1 MNTLTAVVLGATLA
15 FAPTRARAQAPLS
28 APAAAPVVLHLDA
41 LLARASE
48 AGGPIEAAR
57 AELAAYQATY
67 DRAYWA
73 WVPTLKVE
81 SILAPLPERR
91 LLEECA
97 FQDATLGGGLLRVGP
112 CPGARPADD
121 ERIDADTD
129 IGILTRTKAT
139 LTLPLYTFG
148 KLEAGRRAAE
158 GGVDVGRAT
167 VEATRGQLGL
177 LVKQAWFGALMASK
191 ALEIVEDGRSRLKSA
206 KRQIEKALE
215 EQSGRFTSN
224 DLRKMVVQEADIE
237 SKYLELKQLESRAL
251 AGLRLAAGLPTEAA
265 FALSDDDLPDV
276 EMTENTLDGWL
287 NVAAERRADVRLAEA
302 GLRARQGQVDLAT
315 AEFFPDVAL
324 VAAFGY
330 AKGTTAQDNPDP
342 FANDQY
348 NFLSWGFVVG
358 AEWKLDFAARI
369 GKLREAEAH
378 LAKVRAQRD
387 ALRQKIQLEVSDE
400 LSIVHRYVGEVAAR
414 KQAMKASKAWMTSNA
429 MNFGMGLATTDEL
442 LSSLVSSSTSRLN
455 YLRALYELNLA
466 VARLENAVG
475 VPIKR

>member
-1 MNTLTAVVLGATLA
+1 MRRLH
-15 FAPTRARAQAPLS
+15 
-28 APAAAPVVLHLDA
+28 PAALIAALMLSPASALDQSPPDAAATSPVVLHLDA
-41 LLARASE
+41 LLARATE

-91 LLEECA
+91 LLDECA
-97 FQDATLGGGLLRVGP
+97 FQDPALADGLLRVGP
-112 CPGARPADD
+112 CPGVRPADD

-167 VEATRGQLGL
+167 VEATRGQLAL
-177 LVKQAWFGALMASK
+177 LVKQAWFGALMTAQ
-191 ALEIVEDGRSRLKSA
+191 ALTIVEDGRSRLKTA
-206 KRQIEKALE
+206 KRQIEKELE
-215 EQSGRFTSN
+215 AQSGRFTSN

-237 SKYLELKQLESRAL
+237 AKYLELQQLSARAH
-251 AGLRLAAGLPTEAA
+251 AGLRLAAGLPTDAA
-265 FALSDDDLPDV
+265 FTLSEDDLPDV
-276 EMTENTLDGWL
+276 ALTENTLDGWL
-287 NVAAERRADVRLAEA
+287 NVAAEHRADVRLAEA

-324 VAAFGY
+324 VTAFGY

-358 AEWKLDFAARI
+358 AEWKLDFAGRI
-369 GKLREAEAH
+369 GKLREAEAN

-387 ALRQKIQLEVSDE
+387 ALRQKIQLDVSEE
-400 LSIVHRYVGEVAAR
+400 LGTVHRYVGEVAAR
-414 KQAMKASKAWMTSNA
+414 KLAMKASKAWLTSNA

-442 LSSLVSSSTSRLN
+442 LSSLVSSSTARLS

-466 VARLENAVG
+466 VARFENAVG
-475 VPIKR
+475 VSIKR

>member
-1 MNTLTAVVLGATLA
+1 
-15 FAPTRARAQAPLS
+15 
-28 APAAAPVVLHLDA
+28 
-41 LLARASE
+41 
-48 AGGPIEAAR
+48 
-57 AELAAYQATY
+57 
-67 DRAYWA
+67 
-73 WVPTLKVE
+73 
-81 SILAPLPERR
+81 
-91 LLEECA
+91 
-97 FQDATLGGGLLRVGP
+97 
-112 CPGARPADD
+112 
-121 ERIDADTD
+121 
-129 IGILTRTKAT
+129 
-139 LTLPLYTFG
+139 
-148 KLEAGRRAAE
+148 
-158 GGVDVGRAT
+158 
-167 VEATRGQLGL
+167 
-177 LVKQAWFGALMASK
+177 
-191 ALEIVEDGRSRLKSA
+191 
-206 KRQIEKALE
+206 
-215 EQSGRFTSN
+215 
-224 DLRKMVVQEADIE
+224 VQEADIE
-237 SKYLELKQLESRAL
+237 SKYLELKQLESRAH
-251 AGLRLAAGLPTEAA
+251 AGLRLAAGLPADAA

-276 EMTENTLDGWL
+276 DMTENTLEGWL

-387 ALRQKIQLEVSDE
+387 ALRQKIQLEVSEE

-442 LSSLVSSSTSRLN
+442 LTSLVSSSTSRLN

>member
-1 MNTLTAVVLGATLA
+1 MRTLNLVVWGAALAVAPAVVIAQPQGV
-15 FAPTRARAQAPLS
+15 APST
-28 APAAAPVVLHLDA
+28 APVVLRLDA
-41 LLARASE
+41 LLARAAE

-91 LLEECA
+91 LLDECA
-97 FQDATLGGGLLRVGP
+97 FQDPTLTDGLLRVGP

-121 ERIDADTD
+121 ERIDPDTE

-177 LVKQAWFGALMASK
+177 LVKQAWFGALMTAK
-191 ALEIVEDGRSRLKSA
+191 ALEIVEDGRSRLKTA
-206 KRQIEKALE
+206 KRQIEKELE
-215 EQSGRFTSN
+215 AQSGRFTSN

-237 SKYLELKQLESRAL
+237 AKYLELQQLGARAH
-251 AGLRLAAGLPTEAA
+251 AGLRLAAGLPTDAA
-265 FALSDDDLPDV
+265 FSLSDDDLPDV
-276 EMTENTLDGWL
+276 AITENTLDGWL
-287 NVAAERRADVRLAEA
+287 NVAAERRADVRLADA

-315 AEFFPDVAL
+315 AEFFPDIAL

-358 AEWKLDFAARI
+358 AEWKLDFAGRI
-369 GKLREAEAH
+369 GKLREAEAN

-387 ALRQKIQLEVSDE
+387 ALRQKIQLEVSEE
-400 LSIVHRYVGEVAAR
+400 LGTVNRYVGEVAAR